1 MKNWLKLLTIC
12 CLGFFYSAEAQVV
25 VKRDTISGTELVMA
39 MDSKVSELLDGMEES
54 CARTASK
61 AAVHDVSSSHTK
73 TTGGKVLVPNRALTN
88 AEICRK
94 NPRLLGYKIQ
104 VAVVKSNDEANEIKV
119 KFRRLFPSMKVQVD
133 ASLRPNYKILAG
145 SYFSK
150 ESAKSDLAQV
160 RKEFS
165 GASTVQY
172 QIFCV
177 EAK

>member
-1 MKNWLKLLTIC
+1 MRNLFKVL
-12 CLGFFYSAEAQVV
+12 VV
-25 VKRDTISGTELVMA
+25 VALTGFNVGNAQQVIKKDTLQGTELTMS
-39 MDSKVSELLDGMEES
+39 MDSKVDDLLSNLEEK
-54 CARTASK
+54 CARTA
-61 AAVHDVSSSHTK
+61 TK
-73 TTGGKVLVPNRALTN
+73 SVNYDEDRPASTPKVLVANRAMTN

-104 VAVVKSNDEANEIKV
+104 VAVVKSNDEANEIRTKV
-119 KFRRLFPSMKVQVD
+119 RRLFPSMKVQLD

-150 ESAKSDLAQV
+150 ESARADLAQV
-160 RKEFS
+160 RKEFGS
-165 GASTVQY
+165 ATSVQY